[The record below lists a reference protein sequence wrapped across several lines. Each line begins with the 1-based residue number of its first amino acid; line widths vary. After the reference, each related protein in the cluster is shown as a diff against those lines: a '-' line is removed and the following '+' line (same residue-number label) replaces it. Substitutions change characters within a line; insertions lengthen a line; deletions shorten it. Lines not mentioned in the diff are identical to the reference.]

1 MSQNF
6 VLFGA
11 LGDLSLRKLF
21 PAWYQLERSG
31 LLEKNLRILGV
42 AREGL
47 SKSQFQEKIVESIK
61 HRALSRDYDDK
72 VCKRLIEKVDYFQ
85 LDFQTIE
92 GYQQLKSIIISGAES
107 SIYYLATSP
116 NISQAICENL
126 HRADAIKDNT
136 RIVVEKPVGHNL
148 ESSKIINDKLASY
161 FSEEQIYRIDHYLGK
176 EAVQNLVALR
186 FGNSILS
193 SQWSQKS
200 IEYVE
205 ITVAESIGIEGR
217 WSYYDDVGQMRDM
230 VQSHLLQLLCLVAM
244 EPPEKLNA
252 ENIRDKKEQV
262 LQALKPITVNNVSD
276 SLLRGQYCDGQNSEG
291 FMPGYLNEAD
301 AKEQSETETF
311 VCIRAEV
318 ANWRWSGTPFYLR
331 TGKRLP
337 EKVTEVVIH
346 FKPDTHF
353 IFHSD
358 QN

>member
-1 MSQNF
+1 M
-6 VLFGA
+6 
-11 LGDLSLRKLF
+11 
-21 PAWYQLERSG
+21 
-31 LLEKNLRILGV
+31 
-42 AREGL
+42 
-47 SKSQFQEKIVESIK
+47 
-61 HRALSRDYDDK
+61 
-72 VCKRLIEKVDYFQ
+72 
-85 LDFQTIE
+85 
-92 GYQQLKSIIISGAES
+92 
-107 SIYYLATSP
+107 
-116 NISQAICENL
+116 
-126 HRADAIKDNT
+126 
-136 RIVVEKPVGHNL
+136 
-148 ESSKIINDKLASY
+148 
-161 FSEEQIYRIDHYLGK
+161 
-176 EAVQNLVALR
+176 
-186 FGNSILS
+186 S

-358 QN
+358 QKEMVGNSLIIRLQPTEGISLQVLSKIQGIEQGMRLRRDPLYLNFSESQQLPRIADAYERLLLEVLKGDQSLFVSRREVELAWAWCDQAIDAWQKSLQPLYHYPSGNYGPDLARDFIQEYGHEWHEDQQARLSS